1 MKPSLHARLVNSP
14 FEDPCLYVRLLRERR
29 AFLFDAGFTTNLSA
43 GDILKVRDIFIS
55 HTHIDHFIGFDSILR
70 LHLRREG
77 PLRLYGPEGFIDCV
91 QGKLGGYTWNL
102 ISEYPLVIEVS
113 EIHGKSV
120 MKAIF
125 RTEDAFMRKD
135 LGESLFDGILLRDSF
150 ITVSG
155 VVVDHQIPSLAFSIE
170 EDYHINIDKSKLSE
184 MKLSVGPWLGELK
197 TAIRENRRDSIFM
210 INGKRF
216 AFSELKEIAYITRGQ
231 KISYVVDMLGS
242 EDNLNRIAGLVKNSD
257 VLYIET
263 YFSDEDKERARDR
276 YHLTAREAGRIA
288 REAGVGRLEVF
299 HFSPRYSSAPR
310 ALSVEAE
317 EEFNRGKSP

>member
-102 ISEYPLVIEVS
+102 ISEYPLLIEVS
-113 EIHGKSV
+113 EINERSV
-120 MKAIF
+120 RKAIF

-135 LGESLFDGILLRDSF
+135 LEEVSFDGLILRDSF
-150 ITVSG
+150 ISVSC

-170 EDYHINIDKSKLSE
+170 EDYHINIDKSKLSD
-184 MKLSVGPWLGELK
+184 MKLPVGPWLGELK
-197 TAIRENRRDSIFM
+197 TAIREKREESIFV
-210 INGKRF
+210 IEGKKF
-216 AFSELKEIAYITRGQ
+216 AFSELKNIAYITRGQ

-242 EDNLNRIAGLVKNSD
+242 EDNLNRIAGLVKDSD

-299 HFSPRYSSAPR
+299 HFSPRYAGAPR
-310 ALSVEAE
+310 ALSIEAK
-317 EEFNRGKSP
+317 EEFERGGSP

>member
-14 FEDPCLYVRLLRERR
+14 LEDPCLYVRLLRERR

-102 ISEYPLVIEVS
+102 ISDYPLVIEVS
-113 EIHGKSV
+113 EIHERSV
-120 MKAIF
+120 RKAIF

-135 LGESLFDGILLRDSF
+135 LEETLFDGILLRDSF
-150 ITVSG
+150 ITVSC

-184 MKLSVGPWLGELK
+184 MKLPVGPWLGELK
-197 TAIRENRRDSIFM
+197 TAIRENRGESVFM
-210 INGKRF
+210 INGKTF
-216 AFSELKEIAYITRGQ
+216 AFSELKEIAIITRGQ

-242 EDNLNRIAGLVKNSD
+242 EDNLNRIAGLVKDSD

-263 YFSDEDKERARDR
+263 YFSDEENERARDR

-299 HFSPRYSSAPR
+299 HFSPRYSGDPQ
-310 ALSVEAE
+310 ALRVEAE

>member
-210 INGKRF
+210 INGNRF

-242 EDNLNRIAGLVKNSD
+242 EDNLNRIAGLVKDSD

-299 HFSPRYSSAPR
+299 HFSPRYAGAPR
-310 ALSVEAE
+310 ALSVEAK
-317 EEFNRGKSP
+317 EEFERGGSP

>member
-55 HTHIDHFIGFDSILR
+55 HTHIDHFIGFDNILR

-77 PLRLYGPEGFIDCV
+77 HLRLYGPEGFIDRV
-91 QGKLGGYTWNL
+91 QGKLSGYTWNL
-102 ISEYPLVIEVS
+102 ISDYPLVIEVS
-113 EIHGKSV
+113 EIHKRRV
-120 MKAIF
+120 RKAIF
-125 RTEDAFMRKD
+125 RAEDSFMRKN
-135 LGESLFDGILLRDSF
+135 LEEALFDGILLRDSF

-170 EDYHINIDKSKLSE
+170 EDYHINIDKSKLSD
-184 MKLSVGPWLGELK
+184 MKLPVGPWLGELK
-197 TAIRENRRDSIFM
+197 TAIRENRGGSVFM
-210 INGKRF
+210 INGKTF
-216 AFSELKEIAYITRGQ
+216 AFSELKEIADITRGQ

-242 EDNLNRIAGLVKNSD
+242 EDNLNRIAGLVKDSD

-276 YHLTAREAGRIA
+276 HHLTAREAGRIA

-299 HFSPRYSSAPR
+299 HFSPRYADAPM
-310 ALSVEAE
+310 ALSAEAE
-317 EEFNRGKSP
+317 EEFKRGGSP